1 MKHASND
8 EIDNGNYRTKVRVRV
23 PVKFEIDYVIEVNNP
38 DDVVNNPDDVDEIQ
52 EKLLVTD
59 ASRWESD
66 PQFYER
72 LGDDWYYFVRKITKE
87 HIEKVVS

>member
-1 MKHASND
+1 MMKHSSDD
-8 EIDNGNYRTKVRVRV
+8 ESDDGNCRTKVRVRV
-23 PVKFEIDYVIEVNNP
+23 PVKFEVDYVIE
-38 DDVVNNPDDVDEIQ
+38 VNNPDDVDEIQ
-52 EKLLVTD
+52 EKLLDTD

>member
-23 PVKFEIDYVIEVNNP
+23 PVKFEVDYVIE
-38 DDVVNNPDDVDEIQ
+38 VNNPDDVDEIQ

>member
-1 MKHASND
+1 MMKHSSND
-8 EIDNGNYRTKVRVRV
+8 EIDNGNCRTKVRVRV

-38 DDVVNNPDDVDEIQ
+38 DDVAEIQ

-87 HIEKVVS
+87 HIEKAVS

>member
-1 MKHASND
+1 MAREWSED
-8 EIDNGNYRTKVRVRV
+8 YMIDVNCRAKVRVRV
-23 PVKFEIDYVIEVNNP
+23 PVEFEVDYIIE
-38 DDVVNNPDDVDEIQ
+38 VNNPDDVDEIQ
-52 EKLLVTD
+52 EKLLDTD

-72 LGDDWYYFVRKITKE
+72 LGDDWYYFVREVTKE

>member
-23 PVKFEIDYVIEVNNP
+23 PVKFEVDYVIEVNNP
-38 DDVVNNPDDVDEIQ
+38 DDVGEIQ

-72 LGDDWYYFVRKITKE
+72 LGDDWYSFVRKITKE